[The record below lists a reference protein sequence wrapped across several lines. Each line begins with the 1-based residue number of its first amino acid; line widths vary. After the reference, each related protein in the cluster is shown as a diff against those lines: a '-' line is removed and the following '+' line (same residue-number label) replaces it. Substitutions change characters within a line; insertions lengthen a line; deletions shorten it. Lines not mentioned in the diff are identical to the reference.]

1 MNQNQYKQ
9 RRFGKTLP
17 NFCREKEY
25 WEKKEEEEKIRKDSE
40 KEEIEEDEDLKEE
53 IIQIIR
59 KMKKKKAAGLDR
71 IIMEAW
77 LYGGKALRKRL
88 VEIMKEI

>member
-17 NFCREKEY
+17 NFCRGKQY
-25 WEKKEEEEKIRKDSE
+25 WEKKEEEEKIWKDSE

-71 IIMEAW
+71 ITMEAW
-77 LYGGKALRKRL
+77 LYDLERR
-88 VEIMKEI
+88 